1 MGTNTANPTLPPSP
15 VTVHLPLETERTL
28 REKAVSAGVTLEV
41 YLQKL
46 AQRDAE
52 NGTPRAATFDEILA
66 PVREGFAESGMS
78 KDELTA
84 LFEEA
89 REEVWQEKQR
99 QGGSK

>member
-1 MGTNTANPTLPPSP
+1 MPSLP
-15 VTVHLPLETERTL
+15 VTVHLPRETERTL
-28 REKAVSAGVTLEV
+28 REKAASTGVTLEM

-52 NGTPRAATFDEILA
+52 NGTPRAKTLDEILA

-78 KDELTA
+78 EDELTA

-99 QGGSK
+99 QGGGSK